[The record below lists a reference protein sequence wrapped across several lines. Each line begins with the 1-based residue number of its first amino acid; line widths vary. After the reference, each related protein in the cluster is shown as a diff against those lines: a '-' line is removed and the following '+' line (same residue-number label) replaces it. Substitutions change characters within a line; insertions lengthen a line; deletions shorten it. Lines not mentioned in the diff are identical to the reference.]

1 MNRSLST
8 INNGGAKQG
17 FERMEKKV
25 MQFEA
30 EASQDLRVA
39 SQSLDKELE
48 GLDKDS
54 SIDLELAKLKE
65 NLTLTVNE
73 GKQWSFSAI
82 L

>member
-1 MNRSLST
+1 
-8 INNGGAKQG
+8 
-17 FERMEKKV
+17 MEKKV

-65 NLTLTVNE
+65 KLNLNSE
-73 GKQWSFSAI
+73 
-82 L
+82 